1 MAKDSPDTLH
11 TIIITAIR
19 DEAGKAQV
27 VEALTRIT
35 KGATAEEILARVKS
49 LPWTLTRRATTKRA
63 SQVVKLLERRGASV
77 KVIPPLPEAPIM
89 RDVAETQILP
99 SAELLSQTQVMSAT
113 QFLPIPGEEPAAGEK
128 KPPPA
133 PKTGTTPP
141 APPASGVPPKGEVY
155 HIEPLSLGGIL
166 DRTFQICRRNF
177 WKLIAIVAVPW
188 LATIIVGALAAAVI
202 GVVGLTLKSLQAMS
216 GWVLA
221 LIGVTVIPSVVVV
234 LAVIFYLSQGALI
247 HAVSSIYLGRDVLV
261 GEAYRFV
268 LNRLG
273 RFFLTSL
280 LFVTAVGAFTL
291 APILAGVILFFVF
304 QQVTSSGWWS
314 AIFWLPLMLVP
325 AYGILKLLLFDK
337 VVIIEDVA
345 YVSALKRSW
354 DLMVGKAEGD
364 WPRGYFLRLVIL
376 LHLFLLINITIYML
390 FQAPASIFAL
400 LVSDWPILGNIVSQV
415 FSNVGSLIGGI
426 FGSVCI
432 VVFYYDIRNRKEGF
446 DLQMLAGITET
457 QNG

>member
-1 MAKDSPDTLH
+1 MATDSPETLH
-11 TIIITAIR
+11 TIIIIR
-19 DEAGKAQV
+19 IKDEAGKARV

-35 KGATAEEILARVKS
+35 KGATPEVIQARVNS
-49 LPWTLTRRATTKRA
+49 LPWTLTRRATAKRA
-63 SQVVKLLERRGASV
+63 SQVVKLLERRGAYV
-77 KVIPPLPEAPIM
+77 KVIPPLPEAPILQ
-89 RDVAETQILP
+89 DVAETQILP
-99 SAELLSQTQVMSAT
+99 GAELLSQTQVMSAT
-113 QFLPIPGEEPAAGEK
+113 QFVPIPAEEAETAEQ
-128 KPPPA
+128 KPGPR
-133 PKTGTTPP
+133 PKTGTAPP
-141 APPASGVPPKGEVY
+141 TPPASGGPPEGEVY

-166 DRTFQICRRNF
+166 DRTFQICRRHF

-188 LATIIVGALAAAVI
+188 LATVVIGALAAAVI
-202 GVVGLTLKSLQAMS
+202 GIVGLTLKSLQAMS
-216 GWVLA
+216 AWILV

-234 LAVIFYLSQGALI
+234 LAMVFYLSQGALI
-247 HAVSSIYLGRDVLV
+247 HAVSSVYLGREVVV

-280 LFVTAVGAFTL
+280 LFVVAVMAFIFC
-291 APILAGVILFFVF
+291 PIIAGVVLYFVF

-325 AYGILKLLLFDK
+325 AYAILKLLLFDK
-337 VVIIEDVA
+337 VVIIENVA

-354 DLMVGKAEGD
+354 DLMVGKAEGE

-390 FQAPASIFAL
+390 FQAPATLFSL
-400 LVSDWPILGNIVSQV
+400 LVSDWPILANIVSQV
-415 FSNVGSLIGGI
+415 LSNLGSLIGGI
-426 FGSVCI
+426 FGSVCM

-446 DLQMLAGITET
+446 DLKMLAGMAET